1 MTFNAPPLPSFPT
14 QNSSTRR
21 GGFLG
26 FLTTLPG
33 ILTAAAG
40 VISAAGGILYAV
52 NDKGPS
58 VDPAGA
64 TYNITVQGGSVP
76 SDSGQV
82 DTSSLSSGVQTSV
95 DDQVSALI
103 NDCAHGNP
111 DACTTLL
118 DQLAQECSD
127 GYGLSCDALYEVSES
142 GSDYEAYGATC
153 GGRYDLT
160 YADACSQL

>member
-1 MTFNAPPLPSFPT
+1 MTFNAPPVPSPPT
-14 QNSSTRR
+14 QHSSTRR

-52 NDKGPS
+52 NDTGPS
-58 VDPAGA
+58 VNPAGS

-76 SDSGQV
+76 SGSGQV
-82 DTSSLSSGVQTSV
+82 DTSDLSSGVQASV

-103 NDCAHGNP
+103 NDCANGSS

-118 DQLAQECSD
+118 DQLAQECFD
-127 GYGLSCDALYEVSES
+127 GYGISCDMLYEVSES
-142 GSDYEAYGATC
+142 GSDYQAYGATC
-153 GGRYDLT
+153 GGRYDWT